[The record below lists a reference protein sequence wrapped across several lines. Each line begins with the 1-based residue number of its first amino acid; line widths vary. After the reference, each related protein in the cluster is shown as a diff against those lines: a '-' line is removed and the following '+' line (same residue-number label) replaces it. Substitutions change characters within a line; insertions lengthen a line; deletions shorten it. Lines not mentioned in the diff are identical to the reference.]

1 MKTKELEVQL
11 GVTKQALIYYEK
23 EGLIKPKRDANNYRN
38 YSEEDVEIIK
48 LILFLRSLEITI
60 DEIKLILKEELSI
73 REVLKTKRANIE
85 KTLVELND
93 IEEIIKTHVKRKK
106 VAVSIDGVEDKKE
119 YDNYDKLIFQ
129 KDCIVYKNIIIKLNT
144 IKEIKVTMFSYS
156 LNLTDKKALGGFIL
170 ARGYGGYAV
179 GLGGML
185 KYGIDLDIQ
194 TNRDVYSFSVDNS
207 GSYHEMMKYFKDQ
220 KIPINDPLNIVDLYI
235 NKTDSVY
242 IEKYLQKHFA
252 KWAKDYGLDNPRKNY

>member
-1 MKTKELEVQL
+1 
-11 GVTKQALIYYEK
+11 
-23 EGLIKPKRDANNYRN
+23 
-38 YSEEDVEIIK
+38 
-48 LILFLRSLEITI
+48 
-60 DEIKLILKEELSI
+60 
-73 REVLKTKRANIE
+73 
-85 KTLVELND
+85 
-93 IEEIIKTHVKRKK
+93 
-106 VAVSIDGVEDKKE
+106 
-119 YDNYDKLIFQ
+119 
-129 KDCIVYKNIIIKLNT
+129 
-144 IKEIKVTMFSYS
+144 
-156 LNLTDKKALGGFIL
+156 
-170 ARGYGGYAV
+170 
-179 GLGGML
+179 ML